1 MAISDGLAVA
11 TTAKM
16 GIISGLGEDASQK
29 EGPVDNLRLH
39 TQVRRDGRY
48 PVLVVAGEIDVFT
61 APLFKQAVVNLVAEG
76 HRHLFLDMREVTFM
90 DSSGFGALLGA
101 TKRLRPEGGS
111 LNLIGCNRMIQRMLH
126 LTRLDTILGVFP
138 HEEEAMAN
146 VQDSPSGS
154 SG

>member
-1 MAISDGLAVA
+1 
-11 TTAKM
+11 
-16 GIISGLGEDASQK
+16 
-29 EGPVDNLRLH
+29 VDNLRLH
-39 TQVRRDGRY
+39 TAVRSDGPH

-76 HRHLFLDMREVTFM
+76 HRRLFLDMREVSFM

-111 LNLIGCNRMIQRMLH
+111 LNLIGCSKTIQRMLH
-126 LTRLDTILGVFP
+126 LTRLDTILGVY
-138 HEEEAMAN
+138 ETEQEALAAA
-146 VQDSPSGS
+146 QDRLTAS

>member
-1 MAISDGLAVA
+1 M
-11 TTAKM
+11 
-16 GIISGLGEDASQK
+16 
-29 EGPVDNLRLH
+29 DNLRLH
-39 TQVRRDGRY
+39 THVRPDGPY

-76 HRHLFLDMREVTFM
+76 HRHLFLDMREVSFM

-111 LNLIGCNRMIQRMLH
+111 LNLIGCNKTIQRMLH
-126 LTRLDTILGVFP
+126 LTRLDTILGVY
-138 HEEEAMAN
+138 ETEEAA
-146 VQDSPSGS
+146 VATAQDRINAS